1 MCERNRFAC
10 HLICCVSAL
19 GMILQASV
27 MAQETRPEAELKHSY
42 ESQREAGEAIQVGIL
57 VLEGVYNSELAAPY
71 DIFQHTVFHTK
82 PDPGMRIFTVGR
94 AKGLV
99 TTFEGLKV
107 GVDFALE
114 DSPRIDVLVVPSA
127 LHNMDSDLEDSR
139 LINWVKETGTRADY
153 LVSVCDGAFILAR
166 AGLLDGLKCTTFPS
180 DIGAMRKMFPKLDV
194 LDGYTW
200 VADGKAFTG
209 VGGALSYDP
218 PLALVAHIYGDDVAS
233 RVAPGLVL
241 IWEERKK
248 KGMSTYEK

>member
-1 MCERNRFAC
+1 MVNIGRVF
-10 HLICCVSAL
+10 LVGVILLL
-19 GMILQASV
+19 GAGAYGQDTQPAGGL
-27 MAQETRPEAELKHSY
+27 SY
-42 ESQREAGEAIQVGIL
+42 EAKRGADEFIQVGIL

-82 PDPGMRIFTVGR
+82 PEPGMKVFTVGR
-94 AKGLV
+94 AEGMI

-107 GVDFALE
+107 GVDYMLE

-127 LHNMDSDLEDSR
+127 VHNMDSDLEDSR
-139 LINWVKETGTRADY
+139 LIEWVRRIGTKADY
-153 LVSVCDGAFILAR
+153 IVSVCDGAFILAR

-180 DIGAMRKMFPKLDV
+180 DIPAFRKMFPQLDV
-194 LDGYTW
+194 QEGYTW

-233 RVAPGLVL
+233 RVSPGLVL
-241 IWEERKK
+241 KWEERKK
-248 KGMSTYEK
+248 LGLSFQGE

>member
-1 MCERNRFAC
+1 MVNIDRAF
-10 HLICCVSAL
+10 LVGVILLL
-19 GMILQASV
+19 GAGAYGQDTQPAGGL
-27 MAQETRPEAELKHSY
+27 SY
-42 ESQREAGEAIQVGIL
+42 EAKRGADEFIQVGIL

-82 PDPGMRIFTVGR
+82 PEPGMKVFTVGR
-94 AKGLV
+94 AEGMI

-107 GVDFALE
+107 GVDYALE

-127 LHNMDSDLEDSR
+127 EHNMDSDLEDSR
-139 LINWVKETGTRADY
+139 LIEWVRRIGTKADY

-180 DIGAMRKMFPKLDV
+180 DIPAFRKMFPQLDV
-194 LDGYTW
+194 QEGYTW

-233 RVAPGLVL
+233 RVSPGLVL
-241 IWEERKK
+241 KWEERKK
-248 KGMSTYEK
+248 LGLSFQGE